1 MRNRPYPLYS
11 LPEITNLKDM
21 LLQRFKNAAD
31 SPAFTFSGK
40 KDTVITKSTSDFIT
54 DINALGTFLLSKGHR
69 GHHIAVIGENSYE
82 WLVSFMSIVNG
93 GNVAVPIDKE
103 YSPAEVAELLAK
115 SDCKAVIISK
125 GYSDLVENTGLT
137 VYSMAEFQS
146 YIDEGQQLIDS
157 GDREFVEYKI
167 DSKQLVAIFF
177 TSGTTGSSKGVM
189 LSHKNM
195 AADINFACKN
205 FVLEGDTLAVL
216 PFHHTFGLIT
226 AIFKVF
232 HYGKCTY
239 INKSLKR
246 IKQDIATSKPQTIFM
261 VPLFVETFYKQII
274 DTAKKSGKYNTLR
287 RGAKFSN
294 ILLKFGIDIRRKLFG
309 SVLDAFGGNLEYII
323 CGGAP
328 LDVKYV
334 KGFRSWGVNILNGY
348 GITECSPVVSVNRNH
363 YWRDGSVGQILN
375 GCDIR
380 IADDS
385 EVIIKGDNV
394 MLGYYK
400 DEQAT
405 SDVLIDGW
413 YHTGD
418 LGRIDDDGFLF
429 LTGRKKNL
437 IILSNG
443 ENVSPEEIEA
453 RILRDDT
460 VCEAVVYEDGGQI
473 VAEIFPVE
481 EYIGNTAH
489 FDNLI
494 KQVNEGQPKFK
505 QVNTVRM
512 RDNEFPKN
520 TTKKII
526 RYKVKEEHNNDR

>member
-1 MRNRPYPLYS
+1 MKNKPYPLYI
-11 LPEITNLKDM
+11 LPQITNLKDM
-21 LLQRFKNAAD
+21 LNQRLEAAPDSNA
-31 SPAFTFSGK
+31 FSYSQGK
-40 KDTVITKSTSDFIT
+40 EVITKTTAEFAKDA
-54 DINALGTFLLSKGHR
+54 NALGAFLLHNGHK
-69 GHHIAVIGENSYE
+69 GHHIAIIGENSYE

-93 GNVAVPIDKE
+93 GNVAVTIDKE
-103 YSPAEVAELLAK
+103 YSAAEIAELLQK
-115 SDCKAVIISK
+115 SDCNAVIVSK
-125 GYSDLVENTGLT
+125 GYSDLVENVGLHI
-137 VYSMAEFQS
+137 YNMGEFNTFL
-146 YIDEGQQLIDS
+146 YEGQKLIDN
-157 GDREFVEYKI
+157 GIREFIDYKI
-167 DSKQLVAIFF
+167 NPEQLAAIFF

-195 AADINFACKN
+195 ASDINYACKN

-232 HYGKCTY
+232 HYGKSTH

-246 IKQDIATSKPQTIFM
+246 IKQDIATAKPQTIFM

-274 DTAKKSGKYNTLR
+274 DTAKNSGQLSKLE
-287 RGAKFSN
+287 RGVKTSDL
-294 ILLKFGIDIRRKLFG
+294 LLKLGIDVRRKMFG
-309 SVLDAFGGNLEYII
+309 TVLDAFGGNIEYII

-334 KGFRSWGVNILNGY
+334 KAYRSWGVSILNGY

-375 GCDIR
+375 GCNVQ
-380 IADDS
+380 IAEDG
-385 EVIIKGDNV
+385 EVIVKGDNV
-394 MLGYYK
+394 MLGYYN
-400 DEQAT
+400 DEIST
-405 SDVLIDGW
+405 SDVLKDGW

-418 LGRIDDDGFLF
+418 LGKIDDDGFLF

-443 ENVSPEEIEA
+443 ENVSPEEIES
-453 RILRDDT
+453 RIQRDDA
-460 VCEAVVYEDGGQI
+460 VCEVVVYEDNGQI
-473 VAEIFPVE
+473 VAEIFPVD
-481 EYIGNTAH
+481 EYISNTAY

-494 KQVNEGQPKFK
+494 KQINVGQPKFK
-505 QVNTVRM
+505 QVNSVRL
-512 RDNEFPKN
+512 RDKEFEKN

-526 RYKVKEEHNNDR
+526 RYKVKEEHNND

>member
-1 MRNRPYPLYS
+1 MRNKPYPLYE
-11 LPEITNLKDM
+11 LPLITDLKDM
-21 LLQRFKNAAD
+21 LLKRLKSSPDSNA
-31 SPAFTFSGK
+31 FSFSQGK
-40 KDTVITKSTSDFIT
+40 EVITKTTNEFAN
-54 DINALGTFLLSKGHR
+54 DINSLGTFLLSKGHKR
-69 GHHIAVIGENSYE
+69 HHIAIIGENSYE
-82 WLVSFMSIVNG
+82 WIVSFMAIVNG
-93 GNVAVPIDKE
+93 GNIAVPVDKE
-103 YSPAEVAELLAK
+103 YSAAEISQLIQK
-115 SDCKAVIISK
+115 SDCNAVIVSK
-125 GYSDLVENTGLT
+125 GYSDLVENIGLPI
-137 VYSMAEFQS
+137 YGMGDFSAFLS
-146 YIDEGQQLIDS
+146 EGQTLIEN
-157 GDREFVEYKI
+157 GNREFVDYEI
-167 DSKQLVAIFF
+167 RPEQLAAIFF

-232 HYGKCTY
+232 HYGKCTH

-246 IKQDIATSKPQTIFM
+246 IKQDIAIAKPQTIFM

-274 DTAKKSGKYNTLR
+274 ETAKNSGQLSKLE
-287 RGAKFSN
+287 RGVKISDL
-294 ILLKFGIDIRRKLFG
+294 LLKLGIDIRRKLFG
-309 SVLDAFGGNLEYII
+309 TVLNAFGGNLEYII

-334 KGFRSWGVNILNGY
+334 KAFRSWGVSILNGY

-363 YWRDGSVGQILN
+363 YWRDGSVGQVLN
-375 GCDIR
+375 GSDVI
-380 IADDS
+380 IADDG
-385 EVIIKGDNV
+385 EVIVKGDNV

-405 SDVLIDGW
+405 SEVLKDGR

-418 LGRIDDDGFLF
+418 LGKIDDDGFLF

-453 RILRDDT
+453 RILRYDT
-460 VCEAVVYEDGGQI
+460 VCETVVYEDGGQI
-473 VAEIFPVE
+473 VAEIFPTE
-481 EYIGNTAH
+481 EHIGDRAH
-489 FDNLI
+489 FDSLI

-505 QVNTVRM
+505 QVNTVRL
-512 RDNEFPKN
+512 RDSEFPKN

-526 RYKVKEEHNNDR
+526 RYKVKEEQSNDR

>member
-11 LPEITNLKDM
+11 LPEITDLKDM
-21 LLQRFKNAAD
+21 LQQRCEKSAS

-54 DINALGTFLLSKGHR
+54 DINALGTFLLSKGHK
-69 GHHIAVIGENSYE
+69 GDHIAVIGENSYE
-82 WLVSFMSIVNG
+82 WLVSFMAIVNG

-103 YSPAEVAELLAK
+103 YSPAEVTELLAT
-115 SDCKAVIISK
+115 SDCRAVIISK
-125 GYSDLVENTGLT
+125 GYSDLVEETGLA
-137 VYSMAEFQS
+137 VYSMGDFQKF
-146 YIDEGQQLIDS
+146 IDEGQRLIDS
-157 GDREFVEYKI
+157 GDRKFVDYKI
-167 DSKQLVAIFF
+167 SPEQLAAIFF

-246 IKQDIATSKPQTIFM
+246 IKQDIAASRPQTIFM

-274 DTAKKSGKYNTLR
+274 DTAKKSGKYNTLK

-294 ILLKFGIDIRRKLFG
+294 VLLKLGIDIRRKLFK
-309 SVLDAFGGNLEYII
+309 SVLDAFGGNLQYII

-334 KGFRSWGVNILNGY
+334 KEFRSWGVNILNGY
-348 GITECSPVVSVNRNH
+348 GITECAPVVSVNRNH
-363 YWRDGSVGQILN
+363 YWSDGSVGQILK
-375 GCDIR
+375 GCDVR
-380 IADDS
+380 IADDG
-385 EVIIKGDNV
+385 EVIVKGDNV
-394 MLGYYK
+394 MLGYYE
-400 DEQAT
+400 DEQSTA
-405 SDVLIDGW
+405 DVLIDGW

-418 LGRIDDDGFLF
+418 LGRIEDGFLF

-453 RILRDDT
+453 RIQRDDT
-460 VCEAVVYEDGGQI
+460 VCEVVVYEDGGQI

-481 EYIGNTAH
+481 EHIGDTAH
-489 FDNLI
+489 FNSLI

-505 QVNTVRM
+505 QVNIVRL
-512 RDNEFPKN
+512 RDKEFPKN

-526 RYKVKEEHNNDR
+526 RYKVKEEHDNDR